1 MAWRKTGEF
10 NAPEEIRVLTCDV
23 CECDIGYADQRRAR
37 AHFQVSLHP
46 NAGGMGSQDPAGV
59 VCSRECLRAFA
70 ANVEGPDRAPPTTA
84 GPAAKKRG
92 PRSR

>member
-23 CECDIGYADQRRAR
+23 CECDIGYADGRRPR

-59 VCSRECLRAFA
+59 LCSRECLRAFA
-70 ANVEGPDRAPPTTA
+70 SKVDGPDRAPPLA
-84 GPAAKKRG
+84 SAAKKRERG
-92 PRSR
+92 PKSR